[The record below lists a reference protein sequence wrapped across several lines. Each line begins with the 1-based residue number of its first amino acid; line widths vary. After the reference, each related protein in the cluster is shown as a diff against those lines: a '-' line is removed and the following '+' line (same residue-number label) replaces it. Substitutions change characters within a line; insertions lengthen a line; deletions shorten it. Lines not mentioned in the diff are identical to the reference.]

1 MTALME
7 SHSPHTKN
15 PWHQMYISITSNIMP
30 RTTLDL
36 DASVL
41 SELRRRGRR
50 EGKSMGQVASELLA
64 VGMAE
69 VADRPAPALEWRT
82 DNLGEPLVD
91 LEDKEAVR
99 KVLDEAG

>member
-1 MTALME
+1 
-7 SHSPHTKN
+7 
-15 PWHQMYISITSNIMP
+15 MP

-64 VGMAE
+64 RVMAE
-69 VADRPAPALEWRT
+69 GVDRPAPALEWRT
-82 DNLGEPLVD
+82 DKLGVPLVD
-91 LEDKEAVR
+91 LADEEAVR
-99 KVLDEAG
+99 EVLDEAG

>member
-1 MTALME
+1 
-7 SHSPHTKN
+7 
-15 PWHQMYISITSNIMP
+15 MP

-36 DASVL
+36 DGSVL

-64 VGMAE
+64 RGLAE
-69 VADRPAPALEWRT
+69 GAERHVPVLQWRSN
-82 DNLGEPLVD
+82 DLGEALVD

-99 KVLDEAG
+99 EALDADD